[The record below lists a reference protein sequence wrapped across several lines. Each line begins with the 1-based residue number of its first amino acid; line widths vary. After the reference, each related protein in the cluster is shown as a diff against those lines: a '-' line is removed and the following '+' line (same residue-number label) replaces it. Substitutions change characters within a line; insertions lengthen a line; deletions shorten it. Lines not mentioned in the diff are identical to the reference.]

1 MGLRSSVSEGTP
13 STWPAYLGL
22 LETGEL
28 RRRVE
33 HAVALLGEGR
43 LCPRDC
49 GSNRLAERLAAE
61 MGFCRAPDYPER
73 AAAAISE
80 MHRQV
85 GDLELDGRGVARRGL
100 LVRHLVMPNRVAGT
114 AEVVRFLAGLSP
126 RLFAKVMDQY
136 RPCYGAVDDPVIGR
150 RPTREEVREA
160 LNEAREAGLRG
171 PYSGCSQG

>member
-1 MGLRSSVSEGTP
+1 M
-13 STWPAYLGL
+13 
-22 LETGEL
+22 
-28 RRRVE
+28 
-33 HAVALLGEGR
+33 
-43 LCPRDC
+43 
-49 GSNRLAERLAAE
+49 
-61 MGFCRAPDYPER
+61 
-73 AAAAISE
+73 
-80 MHRQV
+80 
-85 GDLELDGRGVARRGL
+85 
-100 LVRHLVMPNRVAGT
+100 RHLVMPNRVAGT